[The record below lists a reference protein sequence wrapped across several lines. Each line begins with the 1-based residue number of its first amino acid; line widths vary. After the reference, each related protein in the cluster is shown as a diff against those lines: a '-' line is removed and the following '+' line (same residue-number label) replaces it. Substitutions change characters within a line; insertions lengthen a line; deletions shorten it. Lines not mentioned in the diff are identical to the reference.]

1 MNNTQHTKTD
11 VDYQIEGM
19 DCANCALT
27 LERSLAR
34 LQGVD
39 QVQVNFSTARLQAS
53 GDFDPQA
60 LVSRVHALG
69 YRVMDKEPA
78 QSVADA
84 RETRSGML
92 NFLHFLRSGQQT
104 TIALIAALLLLA
116 SLPFS
121 FFPEMTWASSVQMIL
136 HLAVVLLAG
145 RPIALRGV
153 RALWAGRQVTIDLL
167 MSIAT
172 VGAVLI
178 GETGEAATVIFL
190 FTIGE
195 ALESYTAERAR
206 HSLRG
211 LLALQPERAAVLRP
225 CIDCAEHIG
234 REGYAGGPCPFCG
247 MHPVNLPVDQVQVG
261 DTVVIRAGERIP
273 VDGLISNGTSTI
285 NQSAVTGESVP
296 VLKTVGEDV
305 FAGTLNGEG
314 VLEVEVTRPA
324 GDSTISRIL
333 RLVEEAQAKRAPVER
348 LVDRFAAWY
357 TPAVVLVAFLVAV
370 VPPLFW
376 GAPFLDLPD
385 GTRGWLYR
393 SLALLIVACPCALV
407 ISTPVTVVSTLTT
420 LARRGI
426 LVKGGAFL
434 DILARVRVFAF
445 DKTGTLT
452 VGQPLVRKA
461 FTLDCLPGQ
470 ERCEACDEML
480 ALASAVES
488 RSEHPLAQAIM
499 VETQNRQLDHR
510 YPAAREVVSLVGQGV
525 QGLVN
530 GTRLTVG
537 SHAHGHESFVEHDR
551 IHEEIELAETDG
563 QTVMLVSQDE
573 TVLGFVGVADK
584 MRPDTAAV
592 LQGLKGI
599 DPHYRIVM
607 LTGDHHTVAEKVASE
622 AGMVDEVRADLL
634 PGDKL
639 EVVRQLQSQHGL
651 VAMIGDGVNDTPAL
665 AAASVGI
672 AMSNGGNAQAMETAD
687 VVLMQE
693 NLSHLPDIIR
703 TSRRAQQ
710 IIWQN
715 IAFSLLVKAAFLIL
729 TLPGLATLWMAV
741 FADMGASL
749 LVTMNGMRMLKDQL
763 RQN

>member
-1 MNNTQHTKTD
+1 M
-11 VDYQIEGM
+11 
-19 DCANCALT
+19 
-27 LERSLAR
+27 
-34 LQGVD
+34 
-39 QVQVNFSTARLQAS
+39 
-53 GDFDPQA
+53 
-60 LVSRVHALG
+60 
-69 YRVMDKEPA
+69 
-78 QSVADA
+78 
-84 RETRSGML
+84 
-92 NFLHFLRSGQQT
+92 
-104 TIALIAALLLLA
+104 
-116 SLPFS
+116 
-121 FFPEMTWASSVQMIL
+121 
-136 HLAVVLLAG
+136 
-145 RPIALRGV
+145 
-153 RALWAGRQVTIDLL
+153 
-167 MSIAT
+167 
-172 VGAVLI
+172 
-178 GETGEAATVIFL
+178 
-190 FTIGE
+190 
-195 ALESYTAERAR
+195 
-206 HSLRG
+206 
-211 LLALQPERAAVLRP
+211 
-225 CIDCAEHIG
+225 
-234 REGYAGGPCPFCG
+234 
-247 MHPVNLPVDQVQVG
+247 
-261 DTVVIRAGERIP
+261 IRAGERIP

-314 VLEVEVTRPA
+314 ALEVEVTRPA
-324 GDSTISRIL
+324 KDSTISRIL

-357 TPAVVLVAFLVAV
+357 TPAVVLVAVLVAV

-376 GAPFLDLPD
+376 GAPFLDLPN

-470 ERCEACDEML
+470 DRCEACDDML

-499 VETQNRQLDHR
+499 LETQNRQLDHR

-537 SHAHGHESFVEHDR
+537 SHSHGHEAFMEHDR
-551 IHEEIELAETDG
+551 IHQEIELAETDG
-563 QTVMLVSQDE
+563 QTVMLVSQDD

-584 MRPDTAAV
+584 MRSDSAAV
-592 LQGLKGI
+592 LQGLKQI

-607 LTGDHHTVAEKVASE
+607 LTGDHHTVADKVASE

-639 EVVRQLQSQHGL
+639 EIVRQLQSQHGL

-703 TSRRAQQ
+703 TSRRAQR

-715 IAFSLLVKAAFLIL
+715 IAFSLLIKAVFLIL

>member
-1 MNNTQHTKTD
+1 MSQMQNTHTA
-11 VDYQIEGM
+11 VEYQIDGM

-27 LERSLAR
+27 LERSLSR
-34 LQGVD
+34 LEGVER
-39 QVQVNFSTARLQAS
+39 VQVSFTTAKLQAS
-53 GDFDPQA
+53 GIFDPQA

-69 YRVMDKEPA
+69 YRVIVQQPEPTP
-78 QSVADA
+78 ADMQ
-84 RETRSGML
+84 ETRDGVL
-92 NFLHFLRSGQQT
+92 GFLRFLRSSRQT
-104 TIALIAALLLLA
+104 TIALLAALLLLA

-121 FFPEMTWASSVQMIL
+121 FFPNSLLTSSAQMIL

-145 RPIALRGV
+145 APIAFRGV
-153 RALWAGRQVTIDLL
+153 RALGAGRQVTIDLL

-195 ALESYTAERAR
+195 ALEGYTAERAR
-206 HSLRG
+206 HSLRS
-211 LLALQPERAAVLRP
+211 LLALQPERAMVLRP
-225 CIDCAEHIG
+225 CIDCAEHMG
-234 REGYAGGPCPFCG
+234 QSGYSGGPCPFCG
-247 MHPVNLPVDQVQVG
+247 AHPVSLSVDQVQVG
-261 DTVVIRAGERIP
+261 ETVVIRAGERIP
-273 VDGLISNGTSTI
+273 VDGLILNGTSTI
-285 NQSAVTGESVP
+285 NQSAVTGESLP
-296 VLKTVGEDV
+296 VIREKGEEV

-314 VLEVEVTRPA
+314 ALEVEVTRPA
-324 GDSTISRIL
+324 KDSTISRIM
-333 RLVEEAQAKRAPVER
+333 RLVEEAQAKRAPIER

-357 TPAVVLVAFLVAV
+357 TPAVVLVAVLVAV
-370 VPPLFW
+370 LPPLLW
-376 GAPFLDLPD
+376 KAPFLDQLD

-461 FTLDCLPGQ
+461 FTLDCLPDQ
-470 ERCEACDEML
+470 ERCAACDDML

-488 RSEHPLAQAIM
+488 RSEHPLAQAIIS
-499 VETQNRQLDHR
+499 ETQNRQLAHR

-530 GTRLTVG
+530 GARLTVG
-537 SHAHGHESFVEHDR
+537 SHAHGHEAFLEHDR
-551 IHEEIELAETDG
+551 IHKEIELAETDG
-563 QTVMLVSQDE
+563 QTVMLVSQDD
-573 TVLGFVGVADK
+573 TVLGFVGVADA
-584 MRPDTAAV
+584 MRPESAAA
-592 LQGLKGI
+592 LQNLRQI
-599 DPHYRIVM
+599 DSRYHIVM
-607 LTGDHHTVAEKVASE
+607 LTGDHHIVAEKVARE
-622 AGMVDEVRADLL
+622 AGRVDEVRADLL

-639 EVVRQLQSQHGL
+639 EVVRQLQRQYGL

-672 AMSNGGNAQAMETAD
+672 AMSNGANAQAMETAD
-687 VVLMQE
+687 VVLMQQ
-693 NLSHLPDIIR
+693 NLSQLPEMVL
-703 TSRRAQQ
+703 TSRRAQR

-715 IAFSLLVKAAFLIL
+715 IVFSLLVKAAFLIL

-749 LVTMNGMRMLKDQL
+749 LVTMNGMRMLKGQPEK
-763 RQN
+763 